1 MQNVLVFLLIVFS
14 ISSFL
19 QQNQIK
25 PIEAQI
31 PIKKAELKL
40 LNMRRDIKK
49 IVEKENVFADTYQ
62 TIIKEDSEVSLEM
75 IRILKYFS
83 NKVPKGFNVTE
94 LTLDK
99 LQSNYFQAS
108 NNKENNSDIIITLNG
123 FFNKSLESSILL
135 AENFKNDLDGSGHFK
150 IVELSA
156 PDIIKKYRTG
166 FDINVV
172 Y

>member
-1 MQNVLVFLLIVFS
+1 MELNLLPEKQKKEESYLFTNKIMQNVLVLLLLVFS
-14 ISSFL
+14 ISSSL

-40 LNMRRDIKK
+40 LNMRRDIKD
-49 IVEKENVFADTYQ
+49 IVEKENAFADTYQ
-62 TIIKEDSEVSLEM
+62 TIINEDSEVSLEM

-99 LQSNYFQAS
+99 LQ
-108 NNKENNSDIIITLNG
+108 
-123 FFNKSLESSILL
+123 
-135 AENFKNDLDGSGHFK
+135 
-150 IVELSA
+150 
-156 PDIIKKYRTG
+156 
-166 FDINVV
+166 
-172 Y
+172 